1 MVTPASEQVV
11 VSPAW
16 PRARV
21 AAVAVALAAGAALVR
36 GLARP
41 GRPMWLDE
49 AVTLAMF
56 RFDPGGLV
64 APSEV
69 SGATHRLLLRAVFA
83 ITDPLGFD
91 PLTAARGL
99 SGLLGVAAVPAF
111 YLLARRLFGERV
123 GLLAGLL
130 LVVNQFHA
138 YYSIEARA
146 YALAFLVVV
155 LSTSALVELLETPRT
170 RTALVFGL
178 LAGLATWVHLFGA
191 LVLAAQALASLF
203 HPNLRAV
210 RGRLFGALALGA
222 AVSVMAIVRGMQS
235 DGGQV
240 SWIEPLSFKQV
251 EVLFLRLSGTVRLL
265 QLPVLGGLAV
275 ALAGAWRGGRDRFP
289 MALAAALLLV
299 PVLLAVLVST
309 VKPLLVPRYLLV
321 ALPGF
326 LLLAALGMAALRRR
340 ELVVAAAL
348 LFAGRG
354 LYQVARDPKSDP
366 LWQPI
371 DRGAARLLEV
381 VRPGD
386 GLVVSPPVLSLS
398 LDRELGKLGR
408 GAGPAR
414 VSPAVGD
421 PFDLQGGTEEAL
433 VERAR
438 GHAGVIFLLAGEQP
452 KSARLRAALEAGG
465 TVTSDDSF
473 DTVRLLRVE
482 RR

>member
-1 MVTPASEQVV
+1 MVTPPGEHIVAS
-11 VSPAW
+11 PTW
-16 PRARV
+16 PRRRVV
-21 AAVAVALAAGAALVR
+21 AAALALTAGAALVR

-49 AVTLAMF
+49 AFTLSLL

-69 SGATHRLLLRAVFA
+69 NGATHRLLLRAVLA
-83 ITDPLGFD
+83 ITDPLGVD
-91 PLTAARGL
+91 PLSAARGL
-99 SGLLGVAAVPAF
+99 SGLLGVVAVPAF

-123 GLLAGLL
+123 GLVAGLL

-146 YALAFLVVV
+146 YALAFLLVV
-155 LSTSALVELLETPRT
+155 LSTSALVELLETPRI

-178 LAGLATWVHLFGA
+178 LSGAATWAHLFGA
-191 LVLAAQALASLF
+191 LVLAAQALAALV
-203 HPNLRAV
+203 HPGLRA
-210 RGRLFGALALGA
+210 GRWRLLGALALGG
-222 AVSVMAIVRGMQS
+222 AVSVAAVAVGMHS

-251 EVLFLRLSGTVRLL
+251 EVLFLRLSGTVRVMV
-265 QLPVLGGLAV
+265 LPLLGGLAV
-275 ALAGAWRGGRDRFP
+275 ALVGAWRGGRARFP
-289 MALAAALLLV
+289 MALAASLLLV

-321 ALPGF
+321 ALPGG
-326 LLLAALGMAALRRR
+326 LMLVALGIAALRRR
-340 ELVVAAAL
+340 ELVVATAL
-348 LFAGRG
+348 LFAGLG
-354 LYQVARDPKSDP
+354 LYQVARDRKADP
-366 LWQPI
+366 MWQPI

-381 VRPGD
+381 ARPGD

-408 GAGPAR
+408 GPGPAR
-414 VSPAVGD
+414 LSPAAND
-421 PFDLQGGTEEAL
+421 PFDFQAGTEEAL
-433 VERAR
+433 EERAR
-438 GHAGVIFLLAGEQP
+438 GHAGVIFLLVGEQQR
-452 KSARLRAALEAGG
+452 SARLRAALEAGG